1 VAPIAGRQ
9 ALLVAGFSRVDTTG
23 PSLSIL
29 DLPSNALRRV
39 GTGGLTAHYGGGH
52 VVYST
57 FDLVLYRRPFDLD
70 QEAFTGPAEVI
81 ARDIRWDAVPAV
93 AVSGMGDVVYG
104 VGLPQ
109 AMASARLALTDRAGR
124 EQQVLVARAPW
135 APRFSPDGRRLAYGA
150 RAPGH
155 GASDVWVTDLAA
167 GTTRRVSTDG
177 RDNNDPSWSPDGR
190 SLAHSTYTQ
199 AMQKQLAV
207 RPVDGGP
214 PRILAPDE
222 KGFDAWP
229 SDWSRDGAVLFTRVG
244 LGQAFDVW
252 MQPTAGGAPRPYLTG
267 PFREFG
273 ARVSRDGRWAAYT
286 SNESGRDEVYVE
298 SFPTPGRKTLVS
310 AGGGVS
316 PVWRGDGRELYYWR
330 EDELVA
336 VAIAEEPGGAL
347 VVGGRST
354 LFRAP
359 YLEGVHANYDVSPD
373 GTRFAVVSGRRWSNR
388 MIVVLRA
395 AGRR

>member
-1 VAPIAGRQ
+1 
-9 ALLVAGFSRVDTTG
+9 
-23 PSLSIL
+23 
-29 DLPSNALRRV
+29 
-39 GTGGLTAHYGGGH
+39 
-52 VVYST
+52 
-57 FDLVLYRRPFDLD
+57 
-70 QEAFTGPAEVI
+70 
-81 ARDIRWDAVPAV
+81 
-93 AVSGMGDVVYG
+93 
-104 VGLPQ
+104 
-109 AMASARLALTDRAGR
+109 
-124 EQQVLVARAPW
+124 
-135 APRFSPDGRRLAYGA
+135 
-150 RAPGH
+150 
-155 GASDVWVTDLAA
+155 
-167 GTTRRVSTDG
+167 
-177 RDNNDPSWSPDGR
+177 
-190 SLAHSTYTQ
+190 
-199 AMQKQLAV
+199 MQKQLAV

-273 ARVSRDGRWAAYT
+273 ARVSRRRA
-286 SNESGRDEVYVE
+286 
-298 SFPTPGRKTLVS
+298 L
-310 AGGGVS
+310 GGVHVERVGPRRGVRGVLPHPRAQDARLGAAAACRRCGAATGGSSTTGARTSWWRWPS
-316 PVWRGDGRELYYWR
+316 P
-330 EDELVA
+330 
-336 VAIAEEPGGAL
+336 EEPGGAL